1 MDGSVAFVLTI
12 ALLFSESQFAAM
24 YKTINVIEQSDQI
37 ISSYTEKGAYTI
49 ISTDKGV
56 SITACQLPANKFL
69 GLFQRNVHIT
79 IYRLK
84 FA

>member
-12 ALLFSESQFAAM
+12 ALFFEFQFAAM
-24 YKTINVIEQSDQI
+24 YKTMNFIEQSDQI
-37 ISSYTEKGAYTI
+37 ISNYTEKGAYTI
-49 ISTDKGV
+49 VSADKGV

-79 IYRLK
+79 IYRLE